1 LTPQFE
7 ISRRLAAAG
16 VLALILSALL
26 NFACARAATP
36 RLSISPASAAPGA
49 SLQVN
54 GSGFTP
60 KARVSLTWD
69 GAALETPDIVAGPG
83 GAFSASVGVPAGAT
97 TGAHVLTASART
109 LRASATAQI
118 TAAAPTPTPTPT
130 PPATQWKPAVNTSW
144 QIQYSGTLD
153 TSLDVTLYNIDGFDT
168 PAATVAALH
177 AAGHKV
183 ACYFS
188 AGAWEDWRPDAADY
202 PASVLGT
209 SNGWPGEKWL
219 DIRQLDVLGPL
230 IDARMDMCQAKG
242 FDAVDPDN
250 VDGYTNTSGFP
261 LTAADQLAFN
271 RYVAQAAHARGLA
284 VGLKNDG
291 DQAQTLVNDF
301 DFAVV
306 EQCFE
311 YDECDIYAPFIAAGK
326 PVFEIEYELD
336 TSDFC
341 ADANAL
347 NFNALKKDMDLT
359 AQRVACR

>member
-1 LTPQFE
+1 
-7 ISRRLAAAG
+7 
-16 VLALILSALL
+16 V
-26 NFACARAATP
+26 
-36 RLSISPASAAPGA
+36 
-49 SLQVN
+49 
-54 GSGFTP
+54 
-60 KARVSLTWD
+60 K
-69 GAALETPDIVAGPG
+69 
-83 GAFSASVGVPAGAT
+83 
-97 TGAHVLTASART
+97 
-109 LRASATAQI
+109 I
-118 TAAAPTPTPTPT
+118 TAAAPTTPPGT
-130 PPATQWKPAVNTSW
+130 PPATPAPSTRWKPALDTSW
-144 QIQYSGTLD
+144 QIQYSGVLD
-153 TSLDVTLYNIDGFDT
+153 TSLSVTLYNIDGFDT
-168 PAATVAALH
+168 SAATVAGLH

-188 AGAWEDWRPDAADY
+188 AGAWEDWWPDAANY
-202 PASVLGT
+202 PKSVLGT

-250 VDGYTNTSGFP
+250 VDGYTNKSGFP

-271 RYVAQAAHARGLA
+271 RYVAKAAHARGLA

-291 DQAQTLVNDF
+291 DQAQALVKDF

-311 YDECDIYAPFIAAGK
+311 YDECDIYTPFVAAGK
-326 PVFEIEYELD
+326 PVFEIEYELE

-341 ADANAL
+341 AAANAL

-359 AQRVACR
+359 SQRVACR